1 MQRWMQDQYNRLT
14 WERCN
19 FMGQSLALETSVI
32 DKEDS
37 EIYWEQGWKVVF
49 SLCKLNNV
57 VLIAHVY
64 RVECQF

>member
-19 FMGQSLALETSVI
+19 FMGQSLAQETSVI